1 MWEQI
6 IHFSAR
12 SINMRKRFAVIGAGI
27 NGLMAANELARAGH
41 QVALFERTGG
51 IGGAARKSTVEI
63 DDQMRE
69 YPLGATVFGH
79 MRRFL
84 FERTGLDKRV
94 TIGASP
100 HPGEYQFLSDAHPIH
115 PFDSD
120 GLTEMR
126 EAWGE
131 TGDIDGF
138 NDGLSKVV
146 QFLGRCYDEAQVPTL
161 EMACTELGTMH
172 VARFITGDAKS
183 LMDSYLTSEKAKV
196 VFAKGVVE
204 SGPVGLTEPWS
215 ALNLALADTGNVL
228 GDGRWGYVKGGI
240 WQITNSLAAIDRELG
255 VEIGIERHIYGIDMR
270 KGRLYYIEREDGELC
285 DDNDFDFDHIVFATD
300 PLTPAKLIDRDLER
314 RMEQKRWLGTSGKLI
329 ALFREPVRW
338 KNDRGRTGYDS
349 AQKFLIEAE
358 SLEELDRGS
367 KAVSQGLTDFYPGH
381 YEIYCH
387 GAGNRLLGQ
396 DDGGDAVMVF
406 FKHLS
411 DRAEG
416 SSGPTYKHSKDLI
429 RQTVTETLLSKI
441 ANPEALAWTRLLT
454 PKDLTREFFFPRGN
468 IEHAMICEGQTFF
481 SRTYSA
487 EPDKAFYRFGTHQ
500 NAWYCGA
507 GSFPD
512 GSVAGTNG
520 YMCAQEILRS
530 LKP

>member
-1 MWEQI
+1 
-6 IHFSAR
+6 
-12 SINMRKRFAVIGAGI
+12 MRKRFAIIGAGI

-41 QVALFERTGG
+41 QVALFERTKE
-51 IGGAARKSTVEI
+51 IGGAARKSTVQI
-63 DDQMRE
+63 DGEMRE

-84 FERTGLDKRV
+84 FERTGLDRRV

-100 HPGEYQFLSDAHPIH
+100 HPGEYQFLSDTHPIH

-120 GLTEMR
+120 GLAEMC
-126 EAWGE
+126 EVWGE
-131 TGDIDGF
+131 TGDVDGF
-138 NDGLSKVV
+138 NDGLGSVV
-146 QFLGRCYDEAQVPTL
+146 QFLGRCYDQAQVPTL
-161 EMACTELGTMH
+161 EMARTELGAAQ
-172 VARFITGDAKS
+172 VASFITGDAKS
-183 LMDSYLTSEKAKV
+183 LMDAYLTSEKAKV

-240 WQITNSLAAIDRELG
+240 WQITNALAAINRELG
-255 VEIGIERHIYGIDMR
+255 VEIGVDRHIYGVDM
-270 KGRLYYIEREDGELC
+270 KKSRLYYIERENGDLS
-285 DDNDFDFDHIVFATD
+285 DDECDFDFDHIIFATD
-300 PLTPAKLIDRDLER
+300 PLTAARMVDRDLEQ
-314 RMEQKRWLGTSGKLI
+314 RMKQKRWLGTSGKLI
-329 ALFREPVRW
+329 ALFREQVCW
-338 KNDRGRTGYDS
+338 KNDRGRPGYDS

-358 SLEELDRGS
+358 SIEELNRGS
-367 KAVSQGLTDFYPGH
+367 QAVSQGLTDFYPGH

-396 DDGGDAVMVF
+396 NDGGDAVMVF

-411 DRAEG
+411 DRVEG
-416 SSGPTYKHSKDLI
+416 SSGPTGPTYTHGTDII
-429 RQTVTETLLSKI
+429 RQTVTKTLLSRI

-454 PKDLTREFFFPRGN
+454 PKDLTQEFFFPRGN
-468 IEHAMICEGQTFF
+468 IEHAMNCEGQTFF

-487 EPDKAFYRFGTHQ
+487 EPGKAFYRFGTHE

-520 YMCAQEILRS
+520 YMCSQEILRS
-530 LKP
+530 LKL